1 MTLATLSKVE
11 IMDKNKIN
19 SYISD
24 YLLNNALSIFKYDGL
39 PDNVKAVDLEKNL
52 LRFGKILF
60 AKWHDE
66 FYIFSYSDTGKQN
79 YLGEYT
85 NYQVNNPY
93 IQCNEVFSDDNAV
106 RIFNTDTHEP
116 LINLMGMYS
125 ELLTES
131 YITLNMADIN
141 SRIPFFISARDNA
154 TKASAEIF
162 VKQILD
168 GKQGVIAEQPLFES
182 LKINPLTDHEN
193 ISQIVELN
201 KFFYSDYFQKIGLT
215 NLYNNVHDRISATE
229 TEFTATSIYPY
240 VDNMK
245 RNRDTAVE
253 KINAMFG
260 LNVSVEFSS
269 SWDYRI
275 KNGKNLTENDFKDPD
290 MGFGDGDGENSD
302 SENNTGDT
310 ETDSENKGDKTE

>member
-1 MTLATLSKVE
+1 
-11 IMDKNKIN
+11 MDKNKIN

-24 YLLNNALSIFKYDGL
+24 YLLNNALSIFRYDGL

-60 AKWHDE
+60 TKWHNE
-66 FYIFSYSDTGKQN
+66 FYIFSYTETGKQN

-85 NYQVNNPY
+85 HYQVNNPY
-93 IQCNEVFSDDNAV
+93 INCNEIFSGDNAV
-106 RIFNTDTHEP
+106 KIKNTDTGEP
-116 LINLMGMYS
+116 LINLMSMYS

-131 YITLNMADIN
+131 YLTLNMADIN

-162 VKQILD
+162 VKQIQD
-168 GKQGVIAEQPLFES
+168 GKQGVIAEQPLFDS
-182 LKINPLTDHEN
+182 LNINPLTDHEN

-245 RNRDTAVE
+245 RNRDIAVE
-253 KINAMFG
+253 KINSMFG
-260 LNVSVEFSS
+260 LSITVEFSS

-275 KNGKNLTENDFKDPD
+275 KNGKNLTEEDFKDAEI
-290 MGFGDGDGENSD
+290 FGGENGENSD
-302 SENNTGDT
+302 SEN
-310 ETDSENKGDKTE
+310 SENNSGSSEPVEENKEDKAE

>member
-1 MTLATLSKVE
+1 
-11 IMDKNKIN
+11 MDKNKIN

-60 AKWHDE
+60 TKWHDE

-168 GKQGVIAEQPLFES
+168 GKQGVIAEQPLFDS

-215 NLYNNVHDRISATE
+215 NLYNNIHDRISATE

-245 RNRDTAVE
+245 RNRDMAVE
-253 KINAMFG
+253 KINSMFG
-260 LNVSVEFSS
+260 LSVTVEFSS

-275 KNGKNLTENDFKDPD
+275 KNGKNLTEEDFN
-290 MGFGDGDGENSD
+290 GENSN
-302 SENNTGDT
+302 SETSKNNSGDT
-310 ETDSENKGDKTE
+310 ETDSESKEEKRE

>member
-1 MTLATLSKVE
+1 
-11 IMDKNKIN
+11 MDKNKIN

-39 PDNVKAVDLEKNL
+39 PDNIKAVDLEKNL

-60 AKWHDE
+60 TKWHDE
-66 FYIFSYSDTGKQN
+66 FYIFSYSETGKQN

-85 NYQVNNPY
+85 NFQVNNPY
-93 IQCNEVFSDDNAV
+93 IQCNEVFSDDNSV

-154 TKASAEIF
+154 TKVSAEIF

-215 NLYNNVHDRISATE
+215 NLYNNIHDRISATE

-245 RNRDTAVE
+245 RNRDMAVE
-253 KINAMFG
+253 KINSMFG
-260 LNVSVEFSS
+260 LSVTVEFSS

-275 KNGKNLTENDFKDPD
+275 KNGDNLTKNDFV
-290 MGFGDGDGENSD
+290 DGGSNGENSNSET
-302 SENNTGDT
+302 SENNSGDT
-310 ETDSENKGDKTE
+310 ETDSESKEKKE

>member
-1 MTLATLSKVE
+1 
-11 IMDKNKIN
+11 MDKNKIN

-85 NYQVNNPY
+85 SYQVNNPY
-93 IQCNEVFSDDNAV
+93 IQCNEIFTDDNAV

-253 KINAMFG
+253 KINSMFG
-260 LNVSVEFSS
+260 LSVTVEFSS

-275 KNGKNLTENDFKDPD
+275 KNGKNLTEKDFKDPD
-290 MGFGDGDGENSD
+290 IGGFGDGENSD
-302 SENNTGDT
+302 SENFENNSGDS
-310 ETDSENKGDKTE
+310 ETDSESEKEQKE

>member
-1 MTLATLSKVE
+1 
-11 IMDKNKIN
+11 MDKTKIN

-39 PDNVKAVDLEKNL
+39 PDNIKAVDLEKNL

-60 AKWHDE
+60 TKWHDE

-85 NYQVNNPY
+85 NFQVNNPY

-106 RIFNTDTHEP
+106 RIFNNDTHEP

-245 RNRDTAVE
+245 RNRDIAVE
-253 KINAMFG
+253 KINSMFG
-260 LNVSVEFSS
+260 LSVTVEFSS

-275 KNGKNLTENDFKDPD
+275 KNGDNLTKNDFV
-290 MGFGDGDGENSD
+290 DGGVNGENSD
-302 SENNTGDT
+302 SETFENNSGDT
-310 ETDSENKGDKTE
+310 ETDSEIKEEKPE

>member
-1 MTLATLSKVE
+1 
-11 IMDKNKIN
+11 MDKNKIN

-24 YLLNNALSIFKYDGL
+24 YLLNNALSIFHYDGL

-60 AKWHDE
+60 TKWHDE
-66 FYIFSYSDTGKQN
+66 FYIFSYTETGKQN

-85 NYQVNNPY
+85 KYQVNNPY
-93 IQCNEVFSDDNAV
+93 IQCNEIFSDDNAV

-131 YITLNMADIN
+131 YLTLNMADIN

-162 VKQILD
+162 VKQIQD
-168 GKQGVIAEQPLFES
+168 GKQGVIAEQPLFDS
-182 LKINPLTDHEN
+182 LNINPLTDHCN

-215 NLYNNVHDRISATE
+215 NLYNNIHDRISATE

-245 RNRDTAVE
+245 RNRDMAVE
-253 KINAMFG
+253 KINSMFG
-260 LNVSVEFSS
+260 LSVTVEFSS

-275 KNGKNLTENDFKDPD
+275 KNGDNITKDDFKDPD
-290 MGFGDGDGENSD
+290 LGFGDVGENGENSNSET
-302 SENNTGDT
+302 SENNSGDT
-310 ETDSENKGDKTE
+310 EPVKENKEKESE

>member
-1 MTLATLSKVE
+1 
-11 IMDKNKIN
+11 MDKNKIN

-39 PDNVKAVDLEKNL
+39 PDNIKAVDLEKNL

-60 AKWHDE
+60 TKWHDE
-66 FYIFSYSDTGKQN
+66 FYIFSYSDTGKPN

-168 GKQGVIAEQPLFES
+168 GKQGVIAEQPLFDS

-215 NLYNNVHDRISATE
+215 NLYNNIHDRISATE

-245 RNRDTAVE
+245 RNRDIAVE
-253 KINAMFG
+253 KINTMFG
-260 LNVSVEFSS
+260 LSVTVEFSS

-275 KNGKNLTENDFKDPD
+275 KNGDNLSKDDFV
-290 MGFGDGDGENSD
+290 DGENDENSNSET
-302 SENNTGDT
+302 SENNSGDT
-310 ETDSENKGDKTE
+310 ETNSVDKEEKKE

>member
-1 MTLATLSKVE
+1 
-11 IMDKNKIN
+11 MDKNKIN

-60 AKWHDE
+60 TRWHDE
-66 FYIFSYSDTGKQN
+66 FYIFSYSETGKQN

-85 NYQVNNPY
+85 RYQVNNPY
-93 IQCNEVFSDDNAV
+93 IQCNEIFTDDNAV

-131 YITLNMADIN
+131 YLTLNMADIN

-168 GKQGVIAEQPLFES
+168 GKQGVIAEQPLFDS
-182 LKINPLTDHEN
+182 LKINPLTDHDN

-245 RNRDTAVE
+245 RNRDIAVE
-253 KINAMFG
+253 KINSMFG
-260 LNVSVEFSS
+260 LSVTVEFSS

-275 KNGKNLTENDFKDPD
+275 KNGDNLTKNDFV
-290 MGFGDGDGENSD
+290 DGDVNGENSNSET
-302 SENNTGDT
+302 SENNPDNT
-310 ETDSENKGDKTE
+310 ENNSESKEEKRE

>member
-1 MTLATLSKVE
+1 
-11 IMDKNKIN
+11 MDKNKIN

-39 PDNVKAVDLEKNL
+39 PDNIKAVDLEKNL

-60 AKWHDE
+60 TKWHDE
-66 FYIFSYSDTGKQN
+66 FYIFSYSETGKQN

-85 NYQVNNPY
+85 KFQVNNPY

-182 LKINPLTDHEN
+182 LRINPLTDHEN

-245 RNRDTAVE
+245 RNRDIAVE
-253 KINAMFG
+253 KINSMFG
-260 LNVSVEFSS
+260 LSVTVEFSS

-275 KNGKNLTENDFKDPD
+275 KNGDNLTKNDFV
-290 MGFGDGDGENSD
+290 DGGSNGENSN
-302 SENNTGDT
+302 SKTVENNSGDT
-310 ETDSENKGDKTE
+310 ENNSESKEKKE

>member
-1 MTLATLSKVE
+1 
-11 IMDKNKIN
+11 MDKNKIN

-60 AKWHDE
+60 TKWHDE

-85 NYQVNNPY
+85 HYQVNNPY
-93 IQCNEVFSDDNAV
+93 IQCNEIFSDDNAV

-131 YITLNMADIN
+131 YLTLNMADIN

-162 VKQILD
+162 VKQIQD

-182 LKINPLTDHEN
+182 LRINPLTDHEN

-245 RNRDTAVE
+245 RNRDIAVE
-253 KINAMFG
+253 KINSMFG
-260 LNVSVEFSS
+260 LSVSVEFSS

-275 KNGKNLTENDFKDPD
+275 KNGENLTKNDFV
-290 MGFGDGDGENSD
+290 DGGENGKNSD
-302 SENNTGDT
+302 SKNFENNTGDT
-310 ETDSENKGDKTE
+310 ENNSESKEEKRE

>member
-1 MTLATLSKVE
+1 
-11 IMDKNKIN
+11 MDKNKIN

-93 IQCNEVFSDDNAV
+93 IQCNEVFSDENAV

-116 LINLMGMYS
+116 LINLMGMYA

-245 RNRDTAVE
+245 RNRDIAVE

-260 LNVSVEFSS
+260 LSVSVEFSS

-275 KNGKNLTENDFKDPD
+275 KNGNNLTEKDFKDPD
-290 MGFGDGDGENSD
+290 MGGFGDGENSD

-310 ETDSENKGDKTE
+310 ETDSDSQEEQKE

>member
-1 MTLATLSKVE
+1 
-11 IMDKNKIN
+11 MDKNKIN

-93 IQCNEVFSDDNAV
+93 INCNEVFTDDNAV

-253 KINAMFG
+253 KINSMFG

-275 KNGKNLTENDFKDPD
+275 KNGNNLTEKDFKDPD
-290 MGFGDGDGENSD
+290 MGGFGDGENSD
-302 SENNTGDT
+302 SENVENDSGDT
-310 ETDSENKGDKTE
+310 ETDSENEEEKRE

>member
-1 MTLATLSKVE
+1 
-11 IMDKNKIN
+11 MDKNKIN

-60 AKWHDE
+60 TKWHDE

-85 NYQVNNPY
+85 KFQVNNPY
-93 IQCNEVFSDDNAV
+93 INCNEIFSDDNAV

-245 RNRDTAVE
+245 RNRDIAVE

-260 LNVSVEFSS
+260 LSVSVEFSS

-275 KNGKNLTENDFKDPD
+275 KNGDNLTKNDFV
-290 MGFGDGDGENSD
+290 DGGINGENSD
-302 SENNTGDT
+302 SKNSENNPANP
-310 ETDSENKGDKTE
+310 ETDSESKKE

>member
-1 MTLATLSKVE
+1 
-11 IMDKNKIN
+11 MDKNKIN

-24 YLLNNALSIFKYDGL
+24 YLFNNALSIFKYEGL

-60 AKWHDE
+60 TKWNNE

-93 IQCNEVFSDDNAV
+93 IQCNEIFTNDNAV

-131 YITLNMADIN
+131 YLTLNMADIN
-141 SRIPFFISARDNA
+141 TRIPFFISARDNA

-162 VKQILD
+162 VRQIQD
-168 GKQGVIAEQPLFES
+168 GKQGVIAEQPLFDS
-182 LKINPLTDHEN
+182 LNINPLTDHEN
-193 ISQIVELN
+193 IPQIVELN

-245 RNRDTAVE
+245 RNRDIAVE

-260 LNVSVEFSS
+260 LSVTVEFSS

-275 KNGKNLTENDFKDPD
+275 KNGKNLTEEDFKD
-290 MGFGDGDGENSD
+290 ENSNSET
-302 SENNTGDT
+302 SENNPVDT
-310 ETDSENKGDKTE
+310 EDNSEDKEDKKK

>member
-1 MTLATLSKVE
+1 
-11 IMDKNKIN
+11 MDKNKIN

-39 PDNVKAVDLEKNL
+39 PDNIKAVDLEKNL

-85 NYQVNNPY
+85 SFQVNNPY

-245 RNRDTAVE
+245 RNRDIAVE
-253 KINAMFG
+253 KINSMFG

-275 KNGKNLTENDFKDPD
+275 KNGMNLTEKDFKDSD
-290 MGFGDGDGENSD
+290 LGFGGDSDGENSD
-302 SENNTGDT
+302 SETSENDSGDT
-310 ETDSENKGDKTE
+310 ETDSESKEKQKE

>member
-1 MTLATLSKVE
+1 
-11 IMDKNKIN
+11 MDKNKIN

-24 YLLNNALSIFKYDGL
+24 YLLNNALSIFKYEGL

-52 LRFGKILF
+52 LRFGEILF
-60 AKWHDE
+60 TKWHDE
-66 FYIFSYSDTGKQN
+66 FYIFSYTETGKQN

-85 NYQVNNPY
+85 KYQVNNPY
-93 IQCNEVFSDDNAV
+93 IQCNEIFTDDNAV

-131 YITLNMADIN
+131 YLTLNMADIN

-162 VKQILD
+162 VKQIQD
-168 GKQGVIAEQPLFES
+168 GKQGVIAEQPLFDS
-182 LKINPLTDHEN
+182 LNINPLADHQN
-193 ISQIVELN
+193 LQQIIELN
-201 KFFYSDYFQKIGLT
+201 KFYYSDYFQKIGLT

-245 RNRDTAVE
+245 RNRDIAVE
-253 KINAMFG
+253 KINTMFG
-260 LNVSVEFSS
+260 LSVTVEFSS

-275 KNGKNLTENDFKDPD
+275 KNGDNLSKDDFKEPD
-290 MGFGDGDGENSD
+290 MGFGDGGDVGETGENSD
-302 SENNTGDT
+302 SETSENNSGDT
-310 ETDSENKGDKTE
+310 ETNSESEEDKKE

>member
-1 MTLATLSKVE
+1 
-11 IMDKNKIN
+11 MDKNKIN

-39 PDNVKAVDLEKNL
+39 PDNIKAVDLEKNL

-60 AKWHDE
+60 TKWHDE

-85 NYQVNNPY
+85 NFQVNNPY

-106 RIFNTDTHEP
+106 RIFHNDTHEP

-245 RNRDTAVE
+245 RNRDIAVE
-253 KINAMFG
+253 KINSMFG
-260 LNVSVEFSS
+260 LSVTVEFSS

-275 KNGKNLTENDFKDPD
+275 KNGDNLTKNDFV
-290 MGFGDGDGENSD
+290 DGGVNGENSD
-302 SENNTGDT
+302 SETFENNSGDT
-310 ETDSENKGDKTE
+310 ETDSEIKEEKPE

>member
-1 MTLATLSKVE
+1 
-11 IMDKNKIN
+11 MDKNKIN

-39 PDNVKAVDLEKNL
+39 PENVKAVDLEKNL

-60 AKWHDE
+60 TKWRDE

-79 YLGEYT
+79 YLGEYDH
-85 NYQVNNPY
+85 YQVHNPY

-182 LKINPLTDHEN
+182 LRINPLTDHEN

-245 RNRDTAVE
+245 RNRDIAVE
-253 KINAMFG
+253 KINSMFG

-275 KNGKNLTENDFKDPD
+275 KNGKNLTEQDFKDPD
-290 MGFGDGDGENSD
+290 MGGFGDGENSD
-302 SENNTGDT
+302 SENFENDPVDT
-310 ETDSENKGDKTE
+310 ETDSESKEDKKE

>member
-1 MTLATLSKVE
+1 
-11 IMDKNKIN
+11 MDKNKIN

-24 YLLNNALSIFKYDGL
+24 YLLNNALSIFKYEGL

-60 AKWHDE
+60 TKWHDE
-66 FYIFSYSDTGKQN
+66 FYIFSYSETGKQN

-85 NYQVNNPY
+85 NFQVNNPY
-93 IQCNEVFSDDNAV
+93 IQCNEIFSDDNAV

-162 VKQILD
+162 VKQIVD

-193 ISQIVELN
+193 ITQIVELN

-215 NLYNNVHDRISATE
+215 NLYNNIHDRISATE

-245 RNRDTAVE
+245 RNRDIAIE
-253 KINAMFG
+253 KINSMFG
-260 LNVSVEFSS
+260 LSVTVEFSS

-275 KNGKNLTENDFKDPD
+275 KNGDNLTKEDFKD
-290 MGFGDGDGENSD
+290 ENTNSET
-302 SENNTGDT
+302 SENNSGDT
-310 ETDSENKGDKTE
+310 ETTSESEEEKRE

>member
-1 MTLATLSKVE
+1 
-11 IMDKNKIN
+11 MDKNKIN

-60 AKWHDE
+60 TKWRDE
-66 FYIFSYSDTGKQN
+66 FYIFSYSDTGKQD
-79 YLGEYT
+79 YLGEY
-85 NYQVNNPY
+85 NHFQVNNPY

-116 LINLMGMYS
+116 LINLMGMYA

-245 RNRDTAVE
+245 RNRDKAVE
-253 KINAMFG
+253 KINKMFG
-260 LNVSVEFSS
+260 LSVTVEFSS

-275 KNGKNLTENDFKDPD
+275 KNGDNLTKNDFVDT
-290 MGFGDGDGENSD
+290 ENNSD
-302 SENNTGDT
+302 SKEQK
-310 ETDSENKGDKTE
+310 E

>member
-1 MTLATLSKVE
+1 
-11 IMDKNKIN
+11 MDKNKIN

-60 AKWHDE
+60 TKWHDE

-93 IQCNEVFSDDNAV
+93 IQCNEIFTDDNAV

-245 RNRDTAVE
+245 RNRDIAVE

-260 LNVSVEFSS
+260 LSVTVEFSS

-275 KNGKNLTENDFKDPD
+275 KNGDNLTKDDFKDD
-290 MGFGDGDGENSD
+290 MGFGDGDGENSNSKT
-302 SENNTGDT
+302 SENNSGDT
-310 ETDSENKGDKTE
+310 ENNSESQEEKRE

>member
-1 MTLATLSKVE
+1 
-11 IMDKNKIN
+11 MDKNKIN

-39 PDNVKAVDLEKNL
+39 PENVKAVDLEKNL

-60 AKWHDE
+60 TKWHDE

-85 NYQVNNPY
+85 NYQVSNPY
-93 IQCNEVFSDDNAV
+93 IQCNEIFSDDNAV

-168 GKQGVIAEQPLFES
+168 GKQGVIAEQPLFDS

-215 NLYNNVHDRISATE
+215 NLYNNIHDRISATE

-245 RNRDTAVE
+245 RNRDMAVE
-253 KINAMFG
+253 KINSMFG
-260 LNVSVEFSS
+260 LSVTVEFSS

-275 KNGKNLTENDFKDPD
+275 KNGDNLTKNDFV
-290 MGFGDGDGENSD
+290 DGGVNGENPNSET
-302 SENNTGDT
+302 SENNSGDT
-310 ETDSENKGDKTE
+310 ENNSENQEDKKE

>member
-1 MTLATLSKVE
+1 
-11 IMDKNKIN
+11 MDKNKIN

-24 YLLNNALSIFKYDGL
+24 YLFNNALSIFRYEGL

-60 AKWHDE
+60 TKWHDE
-66 FYIFSYSDTGKQN
+66 FYIFSYTETGKQN

-85 NYQVNNPY
+85 HYQVNNPY
-93 IQCNEVFSDDNAV
+93 INCNEIFSGDNAV
-106 RIFNTDTHEP
+106 KIKNTDTAEP

-131 YITLNMADIN
+131 YLTLNIADIN

-162 VKQILD
+162 VKQIQD
-168 GKQGVIAEQPLFES
+168 GKQGVIAEQPLFDS
-182 LKINPLTDHEN
+182 LNINPLTDHQN
-193 ISQIVELN
+193 IQQIIELN
-201 KFFYSDYFQKIGLT
+201 KFYFSDYFQKIGLT
-215 NLYNNVHDRISATE
+215 NLYNNIHDRISATE

-245 RNRDTAVE
+245 RNRDKAVE
-253 KINAMFG
+253 KINEMFG
-260 LNVSVEFSS
+260 LSVTVEFSS

-275 KNGKNLTENDFKDPD
+275 KNGKNLTEEDFKDSEI
-290 MGFGDGDGENSD
+290 FGGENGENSGM
-302 SENNTGDT
+302 ENNNGSDKPV
-310 ETDSENKGDKTE
+310 EENKEDKTE

>member
-1 MTLATLSKVE
+1 
-11 IMDKNKIN
+11 MDKNKIN

-24 YLLNNALSIFKYDGL
+24 YLFNNALSIFKYDGL

-60 AKWHDE
+60 TKWHDE

-85 NYQVNNPY
+85 HYQVNNPY
-93 IQCNEVFSDDNAV
+93 IQCNEIFTDDNAV

-125 ELLTES
+125 ELLTEN
-131 YITLNMADIN
+131 YISLNVKNIN
-141 SRIPFFISARDNA
+141 SRIPFLISARDSS
-154 TKASAEIF
+154 TRQSAEIF
-162 VKQILD
+162 LRQIYD
-168 GKQGVIAEQPLFES
+168 GKQGIIAEQPIFDS
-182 LKINPLTDHEN
+182 LNVNPLSDKANDLTQL
-193 ISQIVELN
+193 IELN

-215 NLYNNVHDRISATE
+215 NLYNNIHDRISATE

-240 VDNMK
+240 VDNMR
-245 RNRDTAVE
+245 RNRDIAVE

-260 LNVSVEFSS
+260 LSVTVEFSS

-275 KNGKNLTENDFKDPD
+275 KDGKNLTEEDFKDNS
-290 MGFGDGDGENSD
+290 GDNSNED
-302 SENNTGDT
+302 A
-310 ETDSENKGDKTE
+310 K

>member
-1 MTLATLSKVE
+1 
-11 IMDKNKIN
+11 MDKNKIN
-19 SYISD
+19 FYISD

-39 PDNVKAVDLEKNL
+39 PDNIKAVDLEKNL

-60 AKWHDE
+60 TKWRDE

-85 NYQVNNPY
+85 HYQVNNPY
-93 IQCNEVFSDDNAV
+93 IQCNEIFSDDNAV

-125 ELLTES
+125 ELLTEN
-131 YITLNMADIN
+131 YISLNVKNIN
-141 SRIPFFISARDNA
+141 SRIPFLISARDSS
-154 TKASAEIF
+154 TRQSAEIF
-162 VKQILD
+162 LRQIYD
-168 GKQGVIAEQPLFES
+168 GKQGIIAEQPIFDS
-182 LKINPLTDHEN
+182 LNVNPLSDKANDLTQL
-193 ISQIVELN
+193 IELN

-215 NLYNNVHDRISATE
+215 NLYNNIHDRISATE

-245 RNRDTAVE
+245 RNRDKAVE
-253 KINAMFG
+253 KINSMFG
-260 LNVSVEFSS
+260 LSVSVEFSS

-275 KNGKNLTENDFKDPD
+275 KDGKNLTEEDFKDNS
-290 MGFGDGDGENSD
+290 GENSNED
-302 SENNTGDT
+302 A
-310 ETDSENKGDKTE
+310 K

>member
-1 MTLATLSKVE
+1 
-11 IMDKNKIN
+11 
-19 SYISD
+19 
-24 YLLNNALSIFKYDGL
+24 
-39 PDNVKAVDLEKNL
+39 
-52 LRFGKILF
+52 
-60 AKWHDE
+60 
-66 FYIFSYSDTGKQN
+66 
-79 YLGEYT
+79 
-85 NYQVNNPY
+85 
-93 IQCNEVFSDDNAV
+93 
-106 RIFNTDTHEP
+106 
-116 LINLMGMYS
+116 MGMYS

-245 RNRDTAVE
+245 RNRDIAVE
-253 KINAMFG
+253 KINSMFG
-260 LNVSVEFSS
+260 LSVTVEFSS

-275 KNGKNLTENDFKDPD
+275 KNGDNLTKNDFV
-290 MGFGDGDGENSD
+290 DGGVNGENSD
-302 SENNTGDT
+302 SETFENNSGDT
-310 ETDSENKGDKTE
+310 ETDSEIKEEKPE

>member
-1 MTLATLSKVE
+1 
-11 IMDKNKIN
+11 MDKNKIN

-39 PDNVKAVDLEKNL
+39 PDNIKAVDLEKNL

-60 AKWHDE
+60 TKWRDE

-79 YLGEYT
+79 YLGEYSH
-85 NYQVNNPY
+85 YQVNNPY
-93 IQCNEVFSDDNAV
+93 INCNEVFSDDNAV

-245 RNRDTAVE
+245 RNRDIAVE
-253 KINAMFG
+253 KINSMFG
-260 LNVSVEFSS
+260 LSVSVEFSS

-275 KNGKNLTENDFKDPD
+275 KNGDNLTEKDFKDPD
-290 MGFGDGDGENSD
+290 MGFGDSDGENS
-302 SENNTGDT
+302 GDT
-310 ETDSENKGDKTE
+310 ETDSDSQEEQKE